1 MFWSY
6 VTATATTFAVPQITQ
21 NAGLGA
27 KTDLIFAGCMLF
39 TIIGAFFYL

>member
-21 NAGLGA
+21 GAGLGA
-27 KTDLIFAGCMLF
+27 KTDLIFAGFMLL
-39 TIIGAFFYL
+39 TIIAAYFYL